1 MADLPA
7 QIGEIEAQ
15 IECLSEATHNCRKI
29 AVAAQVAAAGGGLI
43 LISMSLGVLRFSPE
57 GLVITIA
64 AVFGG
69 IALRGTNRS
78 TLDEK
83 ARRRV
88 PSRAS
93 WSMVGAAAPRR
104 LQPLRTHN

>member
-15 IECLSEATHNCRKI
+15 IERLSEATHNCRKI

-64 AVFGG
+64 AVLGG

-78 TLDEK
+78 THDEIK
-83 ARRRV
+83 GTITEAEERR
-88 PSRAS
+88 SALID
-93 WSMVGAAAPRR
+93 A
-104 LQPLRTHN
+104 LPLRAIEAA